1 LLLAGGEFGL
11 FHHKG
16 LLRGGGSEDDCL
28 FIQ

>member
-1 LLLAGGEFGL
+1 LLAGGELGL

-16 LLRGGGSEDDCL
+16 LLRGSGWEKDCL